1 VSSKELNDDQ
11 MTLVM
16 VGIFGGPT
24 AAAAG
29 LAWLGSKSPW
39 LTDQLVRYYVLA
51 PASAKPLL
59 PIPGLGGAGLD
70 LARIVILTALILIP
84 LIWLVHYL
92 RRPREARP
100 S

>member
-1 VSSKELNDDQ
+1 
-11 MTLVM
+11 M
-16 VGIFGGPT
+16 
-24 AAAAG
+24 
-29 LAWLGSKSPW
+29 
-39 LTDQLVRYYVLA
+39 RYYVLA